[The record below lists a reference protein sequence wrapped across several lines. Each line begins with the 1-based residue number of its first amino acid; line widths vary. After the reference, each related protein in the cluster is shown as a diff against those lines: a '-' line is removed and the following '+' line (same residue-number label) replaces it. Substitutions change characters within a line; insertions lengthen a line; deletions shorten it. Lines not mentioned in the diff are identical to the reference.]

1 MYHTA
6 AARRRHAAPASAPPP
21 QEPTQG
27 RFDGPSSRA
36 KVQAVLDRA
45 RSRTARRSSVNG
57 SDGSTAAAAVALVVS
72 RSTLLRCGCVLLVA
86 LALLGVLAVS
96 ARRTLGVSVAHARDA
111 EIVHSQQRWFYM
123 GHEGEIAVDQAHRG
137 YTVCTDRDGFASVNP
152 LFWKP
157 ARDATTGAF
166 AGQRCYG
173 YLSFEAFV
181 DAASCIN
188 AGKATPSE
196 YNSALPTLAT
206 TAGATAILEAGRRSL
221 DAGGRPI
228 ELTYSD
234 QCSEIPIGLRAVEY

>member
-21 QEPTQG
+21 REPTQG

-111 EIVHSQQRWFYM
+111 EIVHSQQRWE
-123 GHEGEIAVDQAHRG
+123 HIASSRLMVVAALLER
-137 YTVCTDRDGFASVNP
+137 Y
-152 LFWKP
+152 
-157 ARDATTGAF
+157 ARDEVRLRRNRTSTHE
-166 AGQRCYG
+166 
-173 YLSFEAFV
+173 LVDFV
-181 DAASCIN
+181 AARLDAARQ
-188 AGKATPSE
+188 G
-196 YNSALPTLAT
+196 
-206 TAGATAILEAGRRSL
+206 
-221 DAGGRPI
+221 DF
-228 ELTYSD
+228 
-234 QCSEIPIGLRAVEY
+234 GLFFRCRM

>member
-45 RSRTARRSSVNG
+45 RSRTARRSSANG
-57 SDGSTAAAAVALVVS
+57 SSSSDGSTAAAAVALVVS

-111 EIVHSQQRWFYM
+111 EIVHSQQRWE
-123 GHEGEIAVDQAHRG
+123 HIASSRLMVVAALLER
-137 YTVCTDRDGFASVNP
+137 Y
-152 LFWKP
+152 
-157 ARDATTGAF
+157 ARDEVRLRRNRTSTHE
-166 AGQRCYG
+166 
-173 YLSFEAFV
+173 LVDFV
-181 DAASCIN
+181 AARLDAARQGDFGFIFFVAEC
-188 AGKATPSE
+188 
-196 YNSALPTLAT
+196 
-206 TAGATAILEAGRRSL
+206 
-221 DAGGRPI
+221 D
-228 ELTYSD
+228 
-234 QCSEIPIGLRAVEY
+234 

>member
-6 AARRRHAAPASAPPP
+6 AARRRHAAPASAPTP

-111 EIVHSQQRWFYM
+111 EIVHSQQRWE
-123 GHEGEIAVDQAHRG
+123 HIASSRLMVVAALLER
-137 YTVCTDRDGFASVNP
+137 Y
-152 LFWKP
+152 
-157 ARDATTGAF
+157 ARDEVRLRRNRTSTHE
-166 AGQRCYG
+166 
-173 YLSFEAFV
+173 LVDFV
-181 DAASCIN
+181 AARLDAARQ
-188 AGKATPSE
+188 G
-196 YNSALPTLAT
+196 
-206 TAGATAILEAGRRSL
+206 
-221 DAGGRPI
+221 DF
-228 ELTYSD
+228 
-234 QCSEIPIGLRAVEY
+234 GLFFFVAECD